1 MDLYDFLRPFA
12 STIFKILFHL
22 EVKGKQF
29 LPKKGGF
36 ILASNHA
43 SNLDPVVLGVATPK
57 RLSFMAKEELFLNPL
72 FGFIIHILGAFP
84 VKRGSPDLSAIKEA
98 IRRLERED
106 CLVIFPQGRRSS
118 ENLEASAGVG
128 FLAIKTK
135 VPVIP
140 VYIKGTD
147 KILPK
152 GKKTVSI
159 GKIKV
164 KFGNPIILK
173 EKGGKSYQDIAE
185 QIMVD
190 IGRLA
195 CV

>member
-1 MDLYDFLRPFA
+1 MGLYDFLRLFA
-12 STIFKILFHL
+12 SIILKILFHL
-22 EVKGKQF
+22 EVKGRQF

-36 ILASNHA
+36 ILASNHT
-43 SNLDPVVLGVATPK
+43 SNLDPVVLGVATSK
-57 RLSFMAKEELFLNPL
+57 RLSFMAKEELFLNPF
-72 FGFIIHILGAFP
+72 FGLLIHILGAFP

-98 IRRLERED
+98 IRRLERGD
-106 CLVIFPQGRRSS
+106 CLVIFPQGTRSS
-118 ENLEASAGVG
+118 GDLKVAPGIG
-128 FLAIKTK
+128 FLATKTK

-152 GKKTVSI
+152 GKKMISI

-164 KFGNPIILK
+164 KFGDLILLK
-173 EKGGKSYQDIAE
+173 KKGGESYQDIAE
-185 QIMVD
+185 QIMAD

-195 CV
+195 CA